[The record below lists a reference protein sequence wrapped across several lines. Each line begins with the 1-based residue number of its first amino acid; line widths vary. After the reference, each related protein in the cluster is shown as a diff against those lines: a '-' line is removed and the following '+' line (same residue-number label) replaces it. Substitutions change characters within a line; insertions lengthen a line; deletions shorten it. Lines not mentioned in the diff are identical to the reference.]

1 RRHTQQPETR
11 PNATRVRFQP
21 AQGTQ
26 GSAVPGAAQYYER
39 GRRRLSG
46 TLRDRQQHR
55 IALSGRPHVRA
66 AIQKHNQEFFF
77 DLNAINAGGSR
88 PDGFEPT
95 QATKL
100 AVIGAGMM
108 GAGIAHIS
116 AAAGIDVVLKD
127 VSMEAAEKGK
137 AHAQQQLD
145 KRVSRKQIDATTR
158 DETL

>member
-1 RRHTQQPETR
+1 CKGPQKPQLTSRSIESRYLVDLMDDHQFKNIT
-11 PNATRVRFQP
+11 NA
-21 AQGTQ
+21 
-26 GSAVPGAAQYYER
+26 
-39 GRRRLSG
+39 
-46 TLRDRQQHR
+46 
-55 IALSGRPHVRA
+55 
-66 AIQKHNQEFFF
+66 FFF

-127 VSMEAAEKGK
+127 VSLEAAEKGK

-145 KRVSRKQIDATTR
+145 KRVSRKQIDAATR
-158 DETL
+158 EIGRAHV